1 LAMLP
6 YGSTN
11 RESPYEYFLDPS
23 ALFILSN
30 AMSLRSR
37 T

>member
-1 LAMLP
+1 LP

-11 RESPYEYFLDPS
+11 RESLHGYFLDPIV
-23 ALFILSN
+23 LFILSN